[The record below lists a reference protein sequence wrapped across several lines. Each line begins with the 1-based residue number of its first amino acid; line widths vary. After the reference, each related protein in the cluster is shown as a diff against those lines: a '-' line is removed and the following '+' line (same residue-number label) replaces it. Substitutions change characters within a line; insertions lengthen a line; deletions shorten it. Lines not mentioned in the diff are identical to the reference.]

1 MTEIKII
8 GGINIDIEG
17 SPSDKLKYHDSNP
30 GKIKL
35 SYGGVGRNIAENV
48 LRIGGK
54 CGMLSAVGDDHM
66 SIGAKTALKKLGC
79 DTSHI
84 IEIEGR
90 SPSMYLSILDG
101 SGDMEIAIS
110 DMGIID
116 AIDSGLIVE
125 SKEWLAD
132 SEVIALDGN
141 LTGELLDFV
150 TRELRDLRFFFDPV
164 SASKG
169 IRAKD
174 FIGRFFAIKPNII
187 EAETILGLS
196 IENDEDIRRAGER
209 FMELGVKQVYIT
221 LNKDGVYFRDENEE
235 GFLRPKE
242 GIKVISA
249 TGAGDSFSACILYG
263 IARGLRVSEIAK
275 MGMAAAEITM
285 ESTNA
290 VNPDINIDEIRRR
303 MK

>member
-150 TRELRDLRFFFDPV
+150 TRELRDSRFFFDPV

>member
-141 LTGELLDFV
+141 LMGELLDFV
-150 TRELRDLRFFFDPV
+150 TRELRDSRFFFDPV